1 MTEEDAFEFGI
12 VEVYGPLAKR
22 PRLKH
27 IPPLSDD
34 TAHALDIPPQI
45 RDVQDPVVGSTDD
58 EPIVSQ
64 LPTPLSQATASK
76 GNLCPDPVIA
86 NDTGPLPSFATP
98 STVDLPNDGSAN
110 GPNVDLP
117 AKGDFLRTHF
127 ADFLRSLGFTATRY
141 DRNVWIRAREEKD
154 GYDYICTH
162 VDAFKFIAHNPEHWK
177 GHISATCLLKS
188 IGPQLTIWATI
199 TNSLKRKARGSSV
212 VRHI

>member
-1 MTEEDAFEFGI
+1 MTEEEAFEFGI

-117 AKGDFLRTHF
+117 AKGDVHLVTQE
-127 ADFLRSLGFTATRY
+127 DQDVELATL
-141 DRNVWIRAREEKD
+141 DDIVV
-154 GYDYICTH
+154 H
-162 VDAFKFIAHNPEHWK
+162 
-177 GHISATCLLKS
+177 
-188 IGPQLTIWATI
+188 QLTRIAKDLLDDELFDSIQGHEWHQGVLQLLVRWVTGDTSAASF
-199 TNSLKRKARGSSV
+199 SL
-212 VRHI
+212 